1 MVVAR
6 EGLLLPAPFAEF
18 LEAEGEAR
26 GWCAL
31 AEQLDV
37 DEARVRRLSKCA
49 NAPGRDTGL
58 VTAVLVDTWTT
69 KLGGKR
75 IAELYGPLYDMS
87 IGENG
92 QPGGPPRDW
101 CGLSCKRCG
110 NHLREPA
117 QLCGFCIEES

>member
-31 AEQLDV
+31 AEQLGI
-37 DEARVRRLSKCA
+37 DEARVRRLSKCQCDKT
-49 NAPGRDTGL
+49 GTGL
-58 VTAVLVDTWTT
+58 VTAVLVDVWTT
-69 KLGGKR
+69 KLGGR

-117 QLCGFCIEES
+117 RLCGFCIEES